1 MGSNFRRIIVNI
13 NFTLIGQMLTF
24 AIFSWFT
31 MTYVWPMLEEALKE
45 RSKKIADGLS
55 AAKEGHEILA
65 KSKEQSSIEIQQAK
79 KTANDIITSANN
91 RVVNLIEEAKKEA
104 RKESDNM
111 IRTAKVHIQQE
122 RNQARASLQN
132 EIVNLVVK
140 GVEKILSKS
149 INSKDNA
156 DIIAKII
163 RKG

>member
-1 MGSNFRRIIVNI
+1 MNI

-24 AIFSWFT
+24 AIFVWFT
-31 MTYVWPMLEEALKE
+31 MTYVWPALETALKD

-65 KSKEQSSIEIQQAK
+65 KSKEQSTLEVQAARK
-79 KTANDIITSANN
+79 KANDIITQANSK
-91 RVVNLIEEAKKEA
+91 VVQLMDEAKKEA
-104 RKESDNM
+104 KLECDNM
-111 IRTAKVHIQQE
+111 IQTAKIHIQQE
-122 RNQARASLQN
+122 KNQARANLQA
-132 EIVNLVVK
+132 EIVSLVIK

-149 INSKDNA
+149 INNKDNA

>member
-1 MGSNFRRIIVNI
+1 VNI

-31 MTYVWPMLEEALKE
+31 MTYVWPMLEQALKE

-65 KSKEQSSIEIQQAK
+65 KSKEQASIEIQQAK

-91 RVVNLIEEAKKEA
+91 QVVNLMEDAKKEA

-122 RNQARASLQN
+122 TNQARANLQN
-132 EIVNLVVK
+132 EVVSLVVK

-149 INSKDNA
+149 INSKDHVE
-156 DIIAKII
+156 IISKII

>member
-1 MGSNFRRIIVNI
+1 VNI

-24 AIFSWFT
+24 AIFVWVT
-31 MTYVWPMLEEALKE
+31 MEYVWPALETALKD

-65 KSKEQSSIEIQQAK
+65 KSKENSSIEIQQAK
-79 KTANDIITSANN
+79 QRANEIVAQANKK
-91 RVVNLIEEAKKEA
+91 VVTMMEDAKKDAKLEC
-104 RKESDNM
+104 DNM
-111 IRTAKVHIQQE
+111 VQTARNHIKQE
-122 RNQARASLQN
+122 ENQARANLQG
-132 EIVNLVVK
+132 EIVSLVIK

-149 INSKDNA
+149 INNKDNA

>member
-1 MGSNFRRIIVNI
+1 MNI
-13 NFTLIGQMLTF
+13 NFTLIGQMITF

-65 KSKEQSSIEIQQAK
+65 KSKEQASIEIQQAK

-91 RVVNLIEEAKKEA
+91 QVVNLMEDAKKEA

-122 RNQARASLQN
+122 TNQARANLQN
-132 EIVNLVVK
+132 EVVSLVVK

-149 INSKDNA
+149 INSKDHVE
-156 DIIAKII
+156 IISKII

>member
-1 MGSNFRRIIVNI
+1 VNI

-24 AIFSWFT
+24 ALFVWFT
-31 MTYVWPMLEEALKE
+31 MTYVWPLLEEALKD
-45 RSKKIADGLS
+45 RSKKISDGLS

-65 KSKEQSSIEIQQAK
+65 KSKENASVEVQKAK
-79 KTANDIITSANN
+79 KQAAEILARANN
-91 RVVNLIEEAKKEA
+91 KAAMLMEDAKKDAKLEC
-104 RKESDNM
+104 DNM

-122 RNQARASLQN
+122 KNQARANLQA
-132 EIVNLVVK
+132 EIVSLVIK

-149 INSKDNA
+149 INNKDNA

>member
-1 MGSNFRRIIVNI
+1 VNI

-31 MTYVWPMLEEALKE
+31 MTYVWPMLEQALKE

-65 KSKEQSSIEIQQAK
+65 KSKEQASIEIQQAK

-91 RVVNLIEEAKKEA
+91 QVVNLMEDAKKEA

-122 RNQARASLQN
+122 QNQARANLQA
-132 EIVNLVVK
+132 EIVSLVVK

-149 INSKDNA
+149 INSKDHV
-156 DIIAKII
+156 DIISKII

>member
-1 MGSNFRRIIVNI
+1 VNI

-65 KSKEQSSIEIQQAK
+65 KSKEQASIEIQQAK

-91 RVVNLIEEAKKEA
+91 QVVNLIEDAKKEA

-132 EIVNLVVK
+132 EIVTLVVK

-149 INSKDNA
+149 INSKDHVE
-156 DIIAKII
+156 IISKII

>member
-1 MGSNFRRIIVNI
+1 MNI

-45 RSKKIADGLS
+45 RSKKIADALS

-65 KSKEQSSIEIQQAK
+65 KSKEQASIEIQQAK

-91 RVVNLIEEAKKEA
+91 QVVNLIEDAKKEA

-132 EIVNLVVK
+132 EIVTLVVK

-149 INSKDNA
+149 INSKDHVE
-156 DIIAKII
+156 IISKII

>member
-65 KSKEQSSIEIQQAK
+65 KSKEQAS
-79 KTANDIITSANN
+79 
-91 RVVNLIEEAKKEA
+91 NLIEEAKKEA

-140 GVEKILSKS
+140 GVEKILS
-149 INSKDNA
+149 
-156 DIIAKII
+156 
-163 RKG
+163 

>member
-1 MGSNFRRIIVNI
+1 VNI

-24 AIFSWFT
+24 AIFVWFT
-31 MTYVWPMLEEALKE
+31 MTYVWPALETALKD

-65 KSKEQSSIEIQQAK
+65 KSKENASNEVQQARK
-79 KTANDIITSANN
+79 QAAEIVARANSK
-91 RVVNLIEEAKKEA
+91 VVTLVEDAKKEA
-104 RKESDNM
+104 KLECDNM
-111 IRTAKVHIQQE
+111 IQTAKIHIQQE
-122 RNQARASLQN
+122 KNQARANLQA
-132 EIVNLVVK
+132 EIVSLVIK

-149 INSKDNA
+149 INNKDNA